1 MRIRNTESGPV
12 IEQRTAPPPNG
23 LYCARDEHGVPVTE
37 AGRLQEPPPAPKARK
52 PKPIQNE
59 E

>member
-1 MRIRNTESGPV
+1 MRIRNTPSGPV
-12 IEQRTAPPPNG
+12 IEQQTALPPSG
-23 LYCARDEHGVPVTE
+23 LYCARDQNGVPVAE
-37 AGRLQEPPPAPKARK
+37 AGRLQEPAPPKARK